1 MKICMRLYRRKGWF
15 YVNYYRG
22 KDQSLCTKDEAL
34 AKELFRALK
43 ADYLRGKLLHL
54 EKFKRYTLKEFR
66 NYYIEN
72 SRSGIA
78 TKTVRQDN
86 LSLRLLEDVIG
97 SSIQMRAITAAQIE
111 EFKKVCLA
119 RGVKPTSVNSYLRHI
134 KSALSYALDG
144 GIIEKKPKIK
154 MVPVGSPLPRI
165 LSPEEINTL
174 LAKAKEVDVELWK
187 YFMFC
192 LWTGA
197 RRSEA
202 LSLQW
207 QNISLRNRQCKL
219 TGKGNRERMVP
230 LLPPLIEILT
240 PIQKD
245 IGPVFPPQHADTY
258 THKFKKIAILCGIKE
273 NHLHD
278 LRHTAATFML
288 KSGIPLPVVQ
298 RIMGH
303 SQISTTQ
310 IYAKVLDE
318 MMQSEMSKLKFE

>member
-1 MKICMRLYRRKGWF
+1 MKTCMRLYKRKGWF

-22 KDQSLCTKDEAL
+22 KDQSLNTKDEAL

-43 ADYLRGKLLHL
+43 ADYLRGKLIHL
-54 EKFKRYTLKEFR
+54 EKVKRYTLKEFR
-66 NYYIEN
+66 NHYVEN
-72 SRSGIA
+72 SRSGVSVQ
-78 TKTVRQDN
+78 TLRKDN
-86 LSLRLLEDVIG
+86 LSLRLLEDVVG
-97 SSIQMRAITAAQIE
+97 SSTQVRAITATQIE
-111 EFKKVCLA
+111 EFKKACLA
-119 RGVKPTSVNSYLRHI
+119 RGVRPASVNSYLRHI
-134 KSALSYALDG
+134 KAALSYALDE

-154 MVPVGSPLPRI
+154 MVPVGSPLPHV
-165 LSPEEINTL
+165 LSPEKINTL
-174 LAKAKEVDVELWK
+174 LASAKEADVDLWR

-197 RRSEA
+197 RRSEV

-207 QNISLRNRQCKL
+207 QNVSLRNRQCKL
-219 TGKGNRERMVP
+219 TGKGNRERIVP

-245 IGPVFPPQHADTY
+245 IGPVFPPHHADTY
-258 THKFKKIAILCGIKE
+258 SHKFKKIAVLCGIKE

-298 RIMGH
+298 KILGH
-303 SQISTTQ
+303 SQIATTQ

-318 MMQSEMSKLKFE
+318 MMQSEMAKLRFE